1 MKKWWVLLI
10 IAVAAAF
17 LLEIVQISTQPKVY
31 KPVETAEMKLQETA
45 VFPEAVTGTYG
56 YEITE
61 DGLETTAADPQLYL
75 DTYDSGI
82 ISTVSFSFHRP
93 TESDLRI
100 QIFCPDANGDLS
112 EQNSAISNCPAG
124 TEYWTMEIPKTGY
137 AFLRV
142 DIDGTPIPLKAIGVG
157 DMQAPAQAQ
166 PVSMHAR
173 RIVIVAVLL
182 FAVLLWATWCGVWGS
197 IRKTAVNAVRG
208 IREGKGKS
216 ILGAVLFPV
225 IIGAAIFLFW
235 IFCTVIGGKP
245 MTSPRI
251 VFAGLIGLFG
261 ACMLIFRKTL
271 KDQPEYLFLVL
282 VLCIGFLFCWYVPH
296 TGLNGW
302 DEDYHYTQALKT
314 SYVDSLVKTPQDE
327 LTIARTIPASF
338 DLSGGVDA
346 VHERQDQLYHSG
358 ATEIPAFP
366 AVSAIPEIFNGIG
379 LFTGR
384 ALGMPYHMIHFM
396 GRFFGLITYAM
407 LGFFA
412 IRKLKSG
419 KMIAA
424 VSLMIPTGLFIAS
437 SYNYDCYLTGFT
449 AMGSCYY
456 IAQWQDRQAK
466 LTLKDALIMIGTI
479 SFGCLTKPVYI
490 PMLWILVLMPR
501 DKFAERKQHVLFI
514 LGLAAATCAVMVSY
528 VLPMFLRNAMTGDVR
543 GGSDVNIGGQIS
555 YILHNPLAFID
566 VMWRYAVNEY
576 FELNRLGEFM
586 TNMAYHGIMPN
597 QYFYLALLT
606 AVAFTDKNEYDRELV
621 HHPWAHIWPM
631 IVSAGLVVAVMASM
645 YIAFTPVGAS
655 RVNGAQ
661 FRYLIPMVLPVL
673 MHIGSGKVENRMH
686 RGWYNAL
693 VLSAAAYAG
702 FACVYNAF
710 IIRYF

>member
-10 IAVAAAF
+10 IAIAAAF
-17 LLEIVQISTQPKVY
+17 LLEIVQINTQPKTY
-31 KPVETAEMKLQETA
+31 MPVETAEMKLQETA
-45 VFPEAVTGTYG
+45 VYPDAVTGTYG
-56 YEITE
+56 YEMTE
-61 DGLETTAADPQLYL
+61 DGLETTQADPQLYL
-75 DTYDSGI
+75 DTYDIGI
-82 ISTVSFSFHRP
+82 ISTVSFSFHSV
-93 TESDLRI
+93 TENALRI
-100 QIFCPDANGDLS
+100 QIFYPDGNGDLS
-112 EQNSAISNCPAG
+112 EQNSVISNCPAG

-137 AFLRV
+137 SFLRI
-142 DIDGTPIPLKAIGVG
+142 DIDGTPIPLKTIGVG
-157 DMQAPAQAQ
+157 NMQAPAQAQ
-166 PVSMHAR
+166 PVKMHAR
-173 RIVIVAVLL
+173 RIVIVAVLA

-197 IRKTAVNAVRG
+197 IRKTVQNAVLG
-208 IREGKGKS
+208 IKEGKKKS
-216 ILGAVLFPV
+216 ILNAVLFPV
-225 IIGAAIFLFW
+225 IIGATIFLFW
-235 IFCTVIGGKP
+235 IFCTVIGGKA

-251 VFAGLIGLFG
+251 VFAGLVGLFG
-261 ACMLIFRKTL
+261 ACLLIFRKTL
-271 KDQPEYLFLVL
+271 KDQPEYMFLVL
-282 VLCIGFLFCWYVPH
+282 VLCIGFLFCYYVPH

-302 DEDYHYTQALKT
+302 DEDYHYAQALRT
-314 SYVDSLVKTPQDE
+314 SYVDSLVMTPQDE

-338 DLSGGVDA
+338 DLSGGLDA
-346 VHERQDQLYHSG
+346 LHERQDQLYHGG
-358 ATEIPAFP
+358 ASEVSSFAAI
-366 AVSAIPEIFNGIG
+366 SAIPELFNGIG
-379 LFTGR
+379 LFIGR
-384 ALGMPYHMIHFM
+384 ALGMPYYMIHFM
-396 GRFFGLITYAM
+396 GRFFGLATYAL

-449 AMGSCYY
+449 AMGICYY
-456 IAQWQDRQAK
+456 IAQWQDRKAK

-501 DKFAERKQHVLFI
+501 DKFADRKQHTWFI
-514 LGLAAATCAVMVSY
+514 LGLVAATGAVLVSY
-528 VLPMFLRNAMTGDVR
+528 VLPMIRHNAMSGDVR
-543 GGSDVNIGGQIS
+543 GGSDVNIAGQIS
-555 YILHNPLAFID
+555 FILNHPLAFMN
-566 VMWRYAVNEY
+566 VMWRYATTEY

-606 AVAFTDKNEYDRELV
+606 AVAFTDKNEHDRELV
-621 HHPWAHIWPM
+621 HHPWAHIWPI
-631 IVSAGLVVAVMASM
+631 IVSAGLVIAVMASM
-645 YIAFTPVGAS
+645 YIAFTPVGAE

-673 MHIGSGKVENRMH
+673 LHIGSGRVENRMH